1 MKVILLGYFQ
11 KGRHTESE
19 KNNFHERMGN
29 AMDDYVIDF
38 DSLSY
43 LKPETLAIMKLLVKK
58 YNESKDDDVLQDGVV
73 VGFDELA
80 KAAKIPVD
88 KLPDEVFEDLD
99 AERDQFD
106 EEKRSYEPLVA
117 SCLADE
123 KAREF
128 RIIINHRLFEF

>member
-1 MKVILLGYFQ
+1 MI
-11 KGRHTESE
+11 
-19 KNNFHERMGN
+19 FHERMGN

-38 DSLSY
+38 DSLNY
-43 LKPETLAIMKLLVKK
+43 LRPETLAIMKLLVKK

-73 VGFDELA
+73 ASFDELA

-88 KLPDEVFEDLD
+88 KLPDEVFKDLD
-99 AERDQFD
+99 AERNQFD
-106 EEKRSYEPLVA
+106 EEKRGYEPLVA

-123 KAREF
+123 EDREF

>member
-1 MKVILLGYFQ
+1 MGIFKKDTILKVRKII
-11 KGRHTESE
+11 
-19 KNNFHERMGN
+19 FHERMGN

-43 LKPETLAIMKLLVKK
+43 LRPETLAIMKLLVKK

-73 VGFDELA
+73 VSFDELA

-88 KLPDEVFEDLD
+88 KLPDEVFKDLD
-99 AERDQFD
+99 AERNQFD
-106 EEKRSYEPLVA
+106 EEKRGYEPLVA

-123 KAREF
+123 EDREF

>member
-99 AERDQFD
+99 AERNQFD
-106 EEKRSYEPLVA
+106 EEKRGYEPLVA

-123 KAREF
+123 EDREF